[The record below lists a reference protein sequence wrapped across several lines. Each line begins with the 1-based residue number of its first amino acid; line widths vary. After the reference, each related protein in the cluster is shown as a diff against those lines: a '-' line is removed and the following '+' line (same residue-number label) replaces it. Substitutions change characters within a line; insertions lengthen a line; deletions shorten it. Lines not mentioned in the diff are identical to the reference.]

1 MRFAFMNQPIG
12 RTSDAIACHGDEM
25 TGLAHVPD
33 APRIGAAT
41 RGEGHGGLWPLTG
54 YVAAQ
59 ILYIAITLF
68 IFANIQD
75 RSETITAALIGLVFA
90 GLRASTL
97 ASACAQRRAALRLEN
112 EIKSVRQAMAQEIR
126 SPAISDAEID
136 RSLEALTKPF
146 RLEYAGLA
154 AIAAICLYQLGIA
167 IIYGTAYR
175 ELLGLH

>member
-1 MRFAFMNQPIG
+1 
-12 RTSDAIACHGDEM
+12 M
-25 TGLAHVPD
+25 TDLAHVPD
-33 APRIGAAT
+33 VPRAGAAA
-41 RGEGHGGLWPLTG
+41 RGEWHGGLWPAAG
-54 YVAAQ
+54 YVAVQ
-59 ILYIAITLF
+59 ILYISITLF

-97 ASACAQRRAALRLEN
+97 ASACAQRRAALLLQN
-112 EIKSVRQAMAQEIR
+112 EIKSVRQAMAQDIR
-126 SPAISDAEID
+126 SPAVSNADID

-154 AIAAICLYQLGIA
+154 AIAAICLYHLGIA
-167 IIYGTAYR
+167 ILYGTAYQ